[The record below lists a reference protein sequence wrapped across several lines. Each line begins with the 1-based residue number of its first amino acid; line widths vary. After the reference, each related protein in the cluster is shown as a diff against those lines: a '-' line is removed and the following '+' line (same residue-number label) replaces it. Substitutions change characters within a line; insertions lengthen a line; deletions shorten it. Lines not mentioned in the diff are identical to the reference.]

1 MNPQDE
7 DLEAVIIGAC
17 LIEKTAMPLIA
28 EKIRPEMLYQVKHE
42 LIFAT
47 LLAMY
52 RGGTDIDIIT
62 LKEEMTH
69 LMEDTMEEAHL
80 RVANGKDGVTGIPT
94 GLPELDKLTAGWQRG
109 EFIVGAARPAVGKTA
124 FALLLAQTA
133 ARSGY
138 HNSLTRIAPYVPPL
152 EWMLT
157 HSKA

>member
-28 EKIRPEMLYQVKHE
+28 DKIRPEMFYQVKHE

-69 LMEDTMEEAHL
+69 LMEDTMEEACL
-80 RVANGKDGVTGIPT
+80 RVANGKDSVTGIPT
-94 GLPELDKLTAGWQRG
+94 RKPKPENHYLHRLPAQARPKGRKLT
-109 EFIVGAARPAVGKTA
+109 ETEPK
-124 FALLLAQTA
+124 
-133 ARSGY
+133 
-138 HNSLTRIAPYVPPL
+138 
-152 EWMLT
+152 
-157 HSKA
+157 